1 MSDLA
6 TQAGTT
12 PTTRPAISVRDL
24 RKAYADPGSEYAPS
38 YLISV
43 LAALAAFG
51 VIAWF
56 SIRHN
61 IHGIDFDEVPSGPEL
76 KSGPDRGEEGSGETG
91 PRQ

>member
-1 MSDLA
+1 MPV
-6 TQAGTT
+6 Q
-12 PTTRPAISVRDL
+12 
-24 RKAYADPGSEYAPS
+24 
-38 YLISV
+38 LISPGILNLIV
-43 LAALAAFG
+43 FLALAAFG

-61 IHGIDFDEVPSGPEL
+61 IHGIDFDEVPSGPKL